1 MIIESTNV
9 DLAQK
14 PSFCQTPVTGS
25 TGLNV
30 LSLFDGMSC
39 GRIAL
44 DQLGIKVDNYFASE
58 IDKHA
63 IKVTQHNYPNTKQIG
78 DVTQV
83 KVKSLRLSEIYSY
96 ICNYDSNL
104 QSNISEWE
112 VLYWLNKN
120 FTFSAKIGTQKPNER
135 QEVSESSIIQRIEE
149 VWFSNREMGSVRKFG
164 DDTRS
169 GSNGK
174 ENDIRTPQQLQC
186 SEWRYDNDIYRRYK
200 EENIGIAIRETQ
212 NGDSEKKNFGNI
224 KETFFKGKESENYF
238 GENEKSNVE
247 EGCSGELLEREG
259 EDRFSRT
266 VKEEKR
272 NGRAEK
278 NSFIDEIV
286 RELCVWN
293 ETDGIAQ
300 DYWNILRLHKEEQ
313 VTVVEYEG
321 GYHIFKGKIDLCIGG
336 SPCQSFSF
344 AGKQKGMATKDNVE
358 ILTLEHYLD
367 LKNNGFEFQGQSYLF
382 WEYMNAL
389 ITLKPKYFL
398 LENVKMSDKWKKVLS
413 YAIDCEPIEICSDKF
428 VPQKRRRLYWTN
440 IPNVKQPK
448 QKYYDVNDFFE
459 GDGFPSA
466 CNVKRE
472 FKRKEIFNTL
482 TATYWKGIRGSGRP
496 AVSTEEGFLDDNRGA
511 HRMLTPNECE
521 ALQTVPN
528 NYTDCVSK
536 TQRYRMLGNG
546 WTVEVIKHIFKNIK
560 L

>member
-1 MIIESTNV
+1 MDGI
-9 DLAQK
+9 
-14 PSFCQTPVTGS
+14 
-25 TGLNV
+25 NV

-44 DQLGIKVDNYFASE
+44 ERAGIKVDNYFASE

-63 IKVTQHNYPNTKQIG
+63 IKVTQHNYPNTKQLG
-78 DVTQV
+78 DVTKV

-96 ICNYDSNL
+96 ICNYDNNL

-238 GENEKSNVE
+238 GEKEKSNVE

-286 RELCVWN
+286 RELCGWN

-313 VTVVEYEG
+313 VTVVGYEG
-321 GYHIFKGKIDLCIGG
+321 GYHIFQGKIDLCIGG

-344 AGKQKGMATKDNVE
+344 AGKQKGMITKCNIE
-358 ILTLEHYLD
+358 ITTLEQYLD
-367 LKNNGFEFQGQSYLF
+367 LKNKDFEFQGQSFLF
-382 WEYMNAL
+382 WEYVRL
-389 ITLKPKYFL
+389 LKEVKPTYFL
-398 LENVKMSDKWKKVLS
+398 LENVIMKKEWEDVITDTLGVK
-413 YAIDCEPIEICSDKF
+413 PIEITSAKF
-428 VPQKRRRLYWTN
+428 VPQARRRLYWTN
-440 IPNVKQPK
+440 IPNVEQP
-448 QKYYDVNDFFE
+448 QQVEYNVQDFIDGE
-459 GDGFPSA
+459 GFPTSSGIDR
-466 CNVKRE
+466 V
-472 FKRKEIFNTL
+472 FKKKTIFNTL
-482 TATYWKGIRGSGRP
+482 TATYWKGIRGSSRP
-496 AVSTEEGFLDDNRGA
+496 AVSVREGFLDTDREA
-511 HRMLTPNECE
+511 HRMLTPTECE
-521 ALQTVPN
+521 RLQTVPIG
-528 NYTDCVSK
+528 YTDCVAK
-536 TQRYRMLGNG
+536 TNRYKMLGNG

-560 L
+560 